1 MGLAFAMHRQTGA
14 EEVHMQNRHA
24 VVFLLLLALM
34 ALVGCGSDPSS
45 SESDAASSTAAFE
58 EIADVVSATG
68 EVRPARWADLGYP
81 VGGKITT
88 VHVEEGEEVAA
99 GQLLVELDAVPLT
112 RAVAEAQAAL
122 LAAEADLARV
132 EAGPRSQ
139 DVAAAEEALAAA
151 EANVGIAEAQVAAA
165 EADSGRARAGVSS
178 AQAQVAIALAGVKVA
193 QAELG
198 RVKAGAGPQEVAAAL
213 AGLNKARSAVR
224 LAQAEYDRSGRASNS
239 GEALALEQA
248 TLDVEIAQAEYD
260 RLAAGPR
267 ASDLAPL
274 EANVEAAEAQVGLA
288 EAQVAL
294 AESQATQVEA
304 AGAQTKAG
312 LDAAQAQVGQ
322 ARAAL
327 ERVQAGTTAEEVA
340 VAEAAVNRAQEAVT
354 TAQANLD
361 KAALTAP
368 FDATVGLIHVRPGE
382 EILPGQSVLVLG
394 DLDTLRVETTD
405 LDEIDVARVKPGQ
418 HADLTFDALA
428 EEVLAGRVVRVAP
441 MSTPGQAATSYAVII
456 EFEETHPALRWG
468 MTAFADILV
477 D

>member
-1 MGLAFAMHRQTGA
+1 MR
-14 EEVHMQNRHA
+14 NRH
-24 VVFLLLLALM
+24 VLSILLLLPLLAM
-34 ALVGCGSDPSS
+34 TGCGSDASS
-45 SESDAASSTAAFE
+45 SDSDAASSTAAFE
-58 EIADVVSATG
+58 DIADVVSATG
-68 EVRPARWADLGYP
+68 EVRPARWADLSYP
-81 VGGKITT
+81 VGGTITT

-99 GQLLVELDAVPLT
+99 GQLLVELEAVPLT
-112 RAVAEAQAAL
+112 RAVSEAEAAL
-122 LAAEADLARV
+122 LASLADLERV
-132 EAGPRSQ
+132 KAGPRSQ
-139 DVAAAEEALAAA
+139 DVAVAEEALAAA

-165 EADSGRARAGVSS
+165 EADSARARAGVSS

-198 RVKAGAGPQEVAAAL
+198 RVKAGAGPEELAASLAAL
-213 AGLNKARSAVR
+213 SKARSAVR
-224 LAQAEYDRSGRASNS
+224 LAQAEYDRSGRASNT

-274 EANVEAAEAQVGLA
+274 KANVEAAEAQVGLA

-304 AGAQTKAG
+304 AVAQTEAG

-327 ERVQAGTTAEEVA
+327 ERVQAGATAEEVA

-354 TAQANLD
+354 TAQVNLD

-368 FDATVGLIHVRPGE
+368 FDATVGMIHVRPGE
-382 EILPGQSVLVLG
+382 ETLPGQSVLVLG

-405 LDEIDVARVKPGQ
+405 LDEIDVARVEPGQ

-428 EEVLAGRVVRVAP
+428 EEVLSGRVVRVAA

-468 MTAFADILV
+468 MTAFADISV